1 MEGIERVLLKMLP
14 NQEGRNKYFIFSMQ
28 SKWEQ
33 ICGANVAK
41 AFQTSTFGTQSFI
54 YKYG

>member
-33 ICGANVAK
+33 IGRASCRERV
-41 AFQTSTFGTQSFI
+41 
-54 YKYG
+54 

>member
-33 ICGANVAK
+33 ICGAKIGRASCRERV
-41 AFQTSTFGTQSFI
+41 
-54 YKYG
+54 

>member
-41 AFQTSTFGTQSFI
+41 HSKPVRLERKI
-54 YKYG
+54 YI

>member
-28 SKWEQ
+28 SKE
-33 ICGANVAK
+33 AESVVL
-41 AFQTSTFGTQSFI
+41 T
-54 YKYG
+54 

>member
-28 SKWEQ
+28 SLSLIHILYQKIE
-33 ICGANVAK
+33 N
-41 AFQTSTFGTQSFI
+41 
-54 YKYG
+54 